1 MGSLVAFVIALYI
14 GLLLVFLV
22 VYPIIVRANGLSVRQ
37 YFSGVWPALQLGAF
51 SYLCTKLFSEGAVN
65 SPYRELYS

>member
-1 MGSLVAFVIALYI
+1 MDCGAILSISYLSFGGFPSLSR
-14 GLLLVFLV
+14 FL
-22 VYPIIVRANGLSVRQ
+22 ARQ
-37 YFSGVWPALQLGAF
+37 ALQLGAF